1 MTSVES
7 VDKKGVRNDGQN
19 QVVVC

>member
-19 QVVVC
+19 QAVVC